1 VTIAE
6 PGKNDV
12 VPAPPGPRERMR
24 GFIAHLRLNG
34 FTLGPSETALSL
46 GIVRRLDRPT
56 PDGVQAALKVALCG
70 NREDWER
77 FEALFRAFW
86 FGEGVRRA
94 NTLRGENTSTPKRA
108 RPALWD
114 KVLPPEE
121 RAGRPIGTAA
131 QATNASDGNEDEN
144 SPSAPHRVAADR
156 RDSLF
161 KTDLREIAAKEDIAE
176 AERVA
181 ESLARA
187 MRYRLSRR
195 RKPSARGRGLDL
207 RRTIRRNIAHG
218 GEPVDLLK
226 RTRPDRPVRIVVLLD
241 VSGSMKL
248 YSRYFLLF
256 VRGLLCR
263 WMRADAYLFHTRLVR
278 VTDALTDKDPFR
290 ALAKLSLMIEGFGGG
305 TRIAGALEHFNTRFA
320 KQAIDSRTVVVILS
334 DGYDTEAPEHLAR
347 ELKRLK
353 TRARRIVWLN
363 PLLGWK
369 DYEPVA
375 RGMAAALP
383 HIDHFAA
390 ANSLQALAVLEP
402 ELAAL

>member
-1 VTIAE
+1 MTETGEIDAL
-6 PGKNDV
+6 
-12 VPAPPGPRERMR
+12 PGPRERMR

-34 FTLGPSETALSL
+34 FTLGPSETALAL
-46 GIVRRLDRPT
+46 DIVGRLERPT
-56 PDGVQAALKVALCG
+56 PGGVRAALKVALSGC
-70 NREDWER
+70 REDWER
-77 FEALFRAFW
+77 FDDLFPVYW
-86 FGEGVRRA
+86 FGEGVKRA
-94 NTLRGENTSTPKRA
+94 TVLRGENTSTPKRA

-121 RAGRPIGTAA
+121 SVGRPIGAAA
-131 QATNASDGNEDEN
+131 QAPGGSDAEEDTD
-144 SPSAPHRVAADR
+144 SPSAPHRIAADR

-181 ESLARA
+181 ERLAKA

-195 RKPSARGRGLDL
+195 RKPSARGRSLDL

-218 GEPVDLLK
+218 GEPVDLLR
-226 RTRPDRPVRIVVLLD
+226 RTRPDRPVRVVVLLD

-256 VRGLLCR
+256 VRGLLSR

-278 VTDALTDKDPFR
+278 VTEALTDKDPFR
-290 ALAKLSLMIEGFGGG
+290 ALAKLSLVIEGFGGG
-305 TRIAGALEHFNTRFA
+305 TRIAGALADFNARYA
-320 KQAIDSRTVVVILS
+320 KEAIDSRTVVVILS
-334 DGYDTEAPEHLAR
+334 DGYDTEAPEDLAR
-347 ELKRLK
+347 ELKRLR

-390 ANSLQALAVLEP
+390 ANSLQALADLEP
-402 ELAAL
+402 ELAAI

>member
-1 VTIAE
+1 MTFAD
-6 PGKNDV
+6 PGKNNFV
-12 VPAPPGPRERMR
+12 SAVPRPLARMR
-24 GFIAHLRLNG
+24 SFIAHLRLNG
-34 FTLGPSETALSL
+34 FILGPSETALSL
-46 GIVRRLDRPT
+46 DIVRRLDRPK
-56 PDGVQAALKVALCG
+56 PGGVAAALKVALCG

-77 FEALFRAFW
+77 FDALFRAFW
-86 FGEGVRRA
+86 FGENVRSA
-94 NTLRGENTSTPKRA
+94 TILRGENTSTPKRA

-114 KVLPPEE
+114 KVLPREE
-121 RAGRPIGTAA
+121 QTGRPVGTAA
-131 QATNASDGNEDEN
+131 QETNVGDGADEADC
-144 SPSAPHRVAADR
+144 PAAPHRIAADR

-161 KTDLREIAAKEDIAE
+161 KTDLREIAAKEDVAE
-176 AERVA
+176 AEKVA
-181 ESLARA
+181 ESLAKA

-226 RTRPDRPVRIVVLLD
+226 RSRPDRPVRIVVLLD

-278 VTDALTDKDPFR
+278 VTDALTDTDPSR

-305 TRIAGALEHFNTRFA
+305 TRIASALEHFNARFA
-320 KQAIDSRTVVVILS
+320 KQAIDSRTVVIILS

-369 DYEPVA
+369 DYEPVS

-390 ANSLQALAVLEP
+390 ANSLAA
-402 ELAAL
+402 LAALEQELAGL

>member
-1 VTIAE
+1 MAE
-6 PGKNDV
+6 PGAQPAF
-12 VPAPPGPRERMR
+12 PAPPGPRERMR
-24 GFIAHLRLNG
+24 SFIAHLRLNG

-46 GIVRRLDRPT
+46 DIVARLEHPA
-56 PDGVQAALKVALCG
+56 PEAVQAALKVALCG
-70 NREDWER
+70 SRQDWDR
-77 FEALFRAFW
+77 FDELFRAYW
-86 FGEGVRRA
+86 FEAGVRRA
-94 NTLRGENTSTPKRA
+94 QTLRGESTNPPKRA

-121 RAGRPIGTAA
+121 RDGRPTGAEAQAGRSG
-131 QATNASDGNEDEN
+131 GEDEEEAAA
-144 SPSAPHRVAADR
+144 SAPHRIAADR

-161 KTDLREIAAKEDIAE
+161 KTDLREIAGKEDVAE

-181 ESLARA
+181 ENLARA

-195 RKPSARGRGLDL
+195 RKPSARGRTLDL

-226 RTRPDRPVRIVVLLD
+226 RARPDRPVRIVVLLD

-290 ALAKLSLMIEGFGGG
+290 ALAKLSLMVEGFGGG
-305 TRIAGALEHFNTRFA
+305 TRIAAALADFNARYA
-320 KQAIDSRTVVVILS
+320 KEAIDSRTVVVILS

-347 ELKRLK
+347 ELQRLG

-390 ANSLQALAVLEP
+390 ANT
-402 ELAAL
+402 LAALAALEDDLAAL